1 MRRVPLLRVPKLF
14 RNAATLLA
22 PCILLLMLGCSASTA
37 DEMTSTI
44 VLGRSRIDVTFDSSD
59 WQLSKPQLLAWVQRA
74 AEAVAA
80 YYGRYPRPHVSI
92 RISSSG
98 GHGVHGG
105 MTFGKEGGF
114 IRIRV
119 GRDTTEGELADDWMM
134 THEMVH
140 LAFPSMAE
148 EHHWIEEGL
157 ATYVEPI
164 GRIQAGQMTAESM
177 WSDLARDMSKGLPQ
191 EGDQGLDR
199 THTWGRTYWGG
210 ALFSLVADVEMRK
223 KTNNRKGLQDA
234 MRAILEAGGDITED
248 WTIEDAFK
256 TGDTAV
262 GVAVLLPMYQEWK
275 DKPIRVDLDSLWQEL
290 GIVPGSDPV
299 RLNDKAPLASIR
311 KAITAPRN
319 AKMSGKAPN
328 SDLLSV
334 IAGRR
339 VMPQ

>member
-1 MRRVPLLRVPKLF
+1 
-14 RNAATLLA
+14 
-22 PCILLLMLGCSASTA
+22 MLGCSTSTA

-59 WQLSKPQLLAWVQRA
+59 WQLSRPQLLAWVQRA

-80 YYGRYPRPHVSI
+80 YYGRYPRPHVGI
-92 RISSSG
+92 RVTSSG

-105 MTFGKEGGF
+105 MTFGKDGGF

-119 GRDTTEGELADDWMM
+119 GRDTTADELADDWMM

-140 LAFPSMAE
+140 LAYPSME
-148 EHHWIEEGL
+148 DEHHWIEEGL

-177 WSDLARDMSKGLPQ
+177 WADLARDMPKGQPQ
-191 EGDQGLDR
+191 EGDRGMDR

-210 ALFSLVADVEMRK
+210 ALFSLVADVEIRK

-234 MRAILEAGGDITED
+234 MRAILEAGGDITDD
-248 WTIEDAFK
+248 WPIEKAFK
-256 TGDTAV
+256 TGDDAV
-262 GVAVLLPMYQEWK
+262 GIAVLVPLYQEWK
-275 DKPIRVDLDSLWQEL
+275 DKPIHVDLDSLWQQL
-290 GIVPGSDPV
+290 GIVADGQTV
-299 RLNDKAPLASIR
+299 RLNDEAPLAPIR
-311 KAITAPRN
+311 KAITARRDSK
-319 AKMSGKAPN
+319 ASGNGPS
-328 SDLLSV
+328 SDLLSA

-339 VMPQ
+339 ATRY